1 MSYKSLAFLD
11 FSFNKTTFFLIKFIQ
26 QKMKLVEYLQQIM
39 NNIEVLRTLVLLS
52 TFTIKKYQ
60 YSNSKLGTFTA
71 YMQQAKPYIHIPI
84 IVRHHLCNNNFIN
97 LGQVSNWCK

>member
-71 YMQQAKPYIHIPI
+71 YIASKTLHT
-84 IVRHHLCNNNFIN
+84 HSNN
-97 LGQVSNWCK
+97 S